1 MKSKPLILGHRGYKM
16 KFPENTLL
24 AFSKAFE
31 YGADGIECDVQK
43 SSDGIYFVFH
53 DPDLHRITG
62 YKGRINTVDSGQVR
76 KLKAGE
82 DQIVPDLDTFL
93 DSLPEDKLINIEL
106 KTETLTVSD
115 SMLIIDILEKRNL
128 KDIVLISSDN
138 DELLYPF
145 KEAGF
150 LTGLLFKSG
159 MFENSLLYHLRT
171 ILKLRPWSV
180 NLRVNVFTPLT
191 PSRWLFLYA
200 IKLLKI
206 KVIFWAVNS
215 RKRYNRIKNIAYAII
230 TDEVEML
237 VKLRDEGVEV
247 PSLIYL
253 EKQYEKK
260 RAEYGKVGDK
270 ETEQGI
276 QKQDF
281 YN

>member
-1 MKSKPLILGHRGYKM
+1 MKTKPLILGHRGYKM
-16 KFPENTLL
+16 KFPENTFL

-43 SSDGIYFVFH
+43 SSDGIYFIFH
-53 DPDLHRITG
+53 DADLQRITG
-62 YKGRINTVDSGQVR
+62 YKGRINSVDSEQVR
-76 KLKAGE
+76 KLQAGE
-82 DQIVPDLDTFL
+82 EQIIPDLDAFL
-93 DSLPEDKLINIEL
+93 YSLPEDKLINIEL
-106 KTETLTVSD
+106 KSETLTVAD
-115 SMLIIDILEKRNL
+115 SMVIIDILKRRNL
-128 KDIVLISSDN
+128 KDILLISSVN

-191 PSRWLFLYA
+191 PSRWLFLNTV
-200 IKLLKI
+200 KLLKI

-215 RKRYNRIKNIAYAII
+215 KKRYNRVKNIAYAII

-253 EKQYEKK
+253 EKQYEKQ
-260 RAEYGKVGDK
+260 RTYYGEVGDK
-270 ETEQGI
+270 ETEKGF